1 MISSSLSMIQLLRPR
16 QWTKNLLIFA
26 GLIFSNHF
34 TEPDRV
40 AKAVLAFVVF
50 CLLSSVVYI
59 VNDIRDAEA
68 DRSHP
73 LKCKRPIAAGS
84 LSKSTASA
92 LGLCIAV
99 VSMVLLFS
107 SFGVRFQIVALS
119 YLAMMVLYSV
129 WLKHIVILD
138 LMIVSLGF
146 VMRAVAGI
154 FAIEHMGESIT
165 VTPWFITCIMFL
177 ALFVVICKRRHEI
190 ILLSDDA
197 RSHRP
202 VLEHYSPLFLDQMIN
217 VATTAT
223 VISYALYV
231 TLGVQGQVRAG
242 YMVLT
247 LPFVLYG
254 IFRYLYLVYKRD
266 EGGSPEILLFQ
277 DLSLLLVVI
286 LWLTSVVLILY
297 I

>member
-1 MISSSLSMIQLLRPR
+1 MITATTNILKLLRPK
-16 QWTKNLLIFA
+16 QWTKNLLLFA

-34 TEPDRV
+34 TEPDRIV
-40 AKAVLAFVVF
+40 KAALGFLAFCV
-50 CLLSSVVYI
+50 LSSVVYI
-59 VNDIRDAEA
+59 INDTRDAA
-68 DRSHP
+68 SDRSHP
-73 LKCKRPIAAGS
+73 LKSKRPIASGAVSPGLALAVAAG
-84 LSKSTASA
+84 L
-92 LGLCIAV
+92 AV
-99 VSMVLLFS
+99 VGISSLFL
-107 SFGVRFQIVALS
+107 FFQFKFQAIAMG
-119 YLAMMVLYSV
+119 YLMMMLLYSL

-146 VMRAVAGI
+146 VVRAVAGI
-154 FAIEHMGESIT
+154 FAIEYAGESIT

-177 ALFVVICKRRHEI
+177 ALFVIICKRRHEI
-190 ILLSDDA
+190 VLLSDDA
-197 RSHRP
+197 ISHRP

-231 TLGVQGQVRAG
+231 TLGVSGQARAE

-254 IFRYLYLVYKRD
+254 IFRYLYLVYKRE

-277 DLSLLLVVI
+277 DFSLLAVVV
-286 LWLTSVVLILY
+286 LWLISVVLILY